1 MFSKVTLPDSQII
14 LSERFSEVDSTFTEL
29 RTIRAFVRNFVKNSQ
44 YVGIKFV
51 SVFVLPSLIPKKWDL
66 IYIYSTK
73 WLNSRSLDRLH
84 ILPKSL
90 YFSTRIDLL

>member
-1 MFSKVTLPDSQII
+1 MLSKVTLPDSQII
-14 LSERFSEVDSTFTEL
+14 LSERFSEVASTYTEL

-44 YVGIKFV
+44 YVGLNFV
-51 SVFVLPSLIPKKWDL
+51 SVFVLPSLVPKRWDL
-66 IYIYSTK
+66 VYIYSTK
-73 WLNSRSLDRLH
+73 WLNSRSLNRLH